1 MNKTTI
7 YFSES
12 TQRRLRD
19 LARRRERSQADLI
32 REAVDRYLD
41 EAPMAGLP
49 PSVGIVEDGGLDA
62 ADIEDWLRA
71 NWQAR

>member
-19 LARRRERSQADLI
+19 LARRRKRSQADLI

-41 EAPMAGLP
+41 EAPVVGLP
-49 PSVGIVEDGGLDA
+49 ASVGIVEDGGLDA